1 MSMSA
6 VMVAPMGLAGQ
17 VMYHELSLVRLK
29 TFVSLINQH
38 LRRSGCPTNRVGR
51 LGAVAAGASAPRKKA
66 SGPWTPPA
74 VPTRF
79 AQALATIVA
88 AAARLAGRFAEAWR
102 HRHDAAVLAALDD
115 TMLADLGPSGAGLND
130 ALPP

>member
-6 VMVAPMGLAGQ
+6 VMVAPIGLAGPSERQ
-17 VMYHELSLVRLK
+17 ILYHELSLVRLK

-38 LRRSGCPTNRVGR
+38 LRGSAIRQIGS
-51 LGAVAAGASAPRKKA
+51 AVRAPSRGPRCRPRRPADHRKKA
-66 SGPWTPPA
+66 MSTLTTPA
-74 VPTRF
+74 VPTGF

-102 HRHDAAVLAALDD
+102 HPHDAA
-115 TMLADLGPSGAGLND
+115 GPGARR
-130 ALPP
+130 A